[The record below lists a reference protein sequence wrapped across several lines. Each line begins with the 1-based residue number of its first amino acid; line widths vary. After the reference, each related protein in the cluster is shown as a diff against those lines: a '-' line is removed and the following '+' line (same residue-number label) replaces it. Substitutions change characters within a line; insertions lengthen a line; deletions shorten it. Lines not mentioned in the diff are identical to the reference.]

1 MVQRMGSSVSI
12 GGVSVSGISDDQQAQ
27 LMAVYQ
33 AAIAKRAQDNA
44 RAQGA
49 GAVQLIE
56 QSAAAAEPPP
66 LPPDATIS
74 VRA

>member
-1 MVQRMGSSVSI
+1 MPTSV

-33 AAIAKRAQDNA
+33 AAMAKRAQDNA
-44 RAQGA
+44 RTQGSA
-49 GAVQLIE
+49 AVQLIE
-56 QSAAAAEPPP
+56 QSAAAAPPA

-74 VRA
+74 VRV

>member
-1 MVQRMGSSVSI
+1 MGSPASI

-33 AAIAKRAQDNA
+33 AAIARRAQDNA

-49 GAVQLIE
+49 GALQLIE
-56 QSAAAAEPPP
+56 QSAAAPPP
-66 LPPDATIS
+66 ALPPDATIS

>member
-1 MVQRMGSSVSI
+1 MGSPVSV
-12 GGVSVSGISDDQQAQ
+12 GGVSVSGISDDQQSQ
-27 LMAVYQ
+27 LLAVYQ

-44 RAQGA
+44 RTQGA

>member
-1 MVQRMGSSVSI
+1 MPTSV
-12 GGVSVSGISDDQQAQ
+12 GGVSVSGISDDQQEQ

-44 RAQGA
+44 KTQGI

-56 QSAAAAEPPP
+56 QSAAAAEPRP

>member
-1 MVQRMGSSVSI
+1 MGSPVSI

-27 LMAVYQ
+27 LLAVYQ
-33 AAIAKRAQDNA
+33 TAIARRAQDNA

-49 GAVQLIE
+49 GALQLIE
-56 QSAAAAEPPP
+56 QSAAAPQPA

>member
-1 MVQRMGSSVSI
+1 MASGMGSPACI

-33 AAIAKRAQDNA
+33 TAIAKRALDSA

-56 QSAAAAEPPP
+56 QSAAASQPP

>member
-1 MVQRMGSSVSI
+1 MGSPVSI

-33 AAIAKRAQDNA
+33 AAIARRAQDNA

-49 GAVQLIE
+49 GALQLIE
-56 QSAAAAEPPP
+56 QSAAAPQPA

>member
-1 MVQRMGSSVSI
+1 MGSPVSI
-12 GGVSVSGISDDQQAQ
+12 GGVSVSGISDDQQEQ

-33 AAIAKRAQDNA
+33 AAIARRAQDNA

-49 GAVQLIE
+49 GALQLIE
-56 QSAAAAEPPP
+56 QSAAAPQPA

>member
-1 MVQRMGSSVSI
+1 MVQTMASPVSI
-12 GGVSVSGISDDQQAQ
+12 GGVSVSDISDDQQANLQ
-27 LMAVYQ
+27 AVYQ
-33 AAIAKRAQDNA
+33 AAIAKRVQDNA
-44 RAQGA
+44 KTQGI

-56 QSAAAAEPPP
+56 QSAAAPAPP

>member
-1 MVQRMGSSVSI
+1 MVQRMGSAVSI

>member
-1 MVQRMGSSVSI
+1 MGSPASI
-12 GGVSVSGISDDQQAQ
+12 GGVSVSDISDDQQAQ

-44 RAQGA
+44 RAEGA
-49 GAVQLIE
+49 SALQLIQ
-56 QSAAAAEPPP
+56 QSAAAPQQA

-74 VRA
+74 VRV